1 MKLLRT
7 IRLDPSDTFI
17 FPAAAD
23 PGEWA
28 VPGAFVFFGAAL
40 NALKGK
46 ERSAFRG
53 GFLGVD
59 SLAWSTLVQ
68 IVEATPD
75 DRAAAIELLA
85 QRLFDRLGAPDLVAA
100 RKAAEEEIDFA
111 ASLSTHPADT
121 LIAMHRSDEDGA
133 IRETFRTLCPRR
145 GPKPLR
151 VFSFLETEGGEDE
164 PGETVDLAALAR
176 GDPRRGDP
184 G

>member
-7 IRLDPSDTFI
+7 IRLDASDTFI

-28 VPGAFVFFGAAL
+28 VPGAFMFFGADPAAL
-40 NALKGK
+40 AGK

-53 GFLGVD
+53 GFLGIG

-75 DRAAAIELLA
+75 DRAAAVELLA

-100 RKAAEEEIDFA
+100 RKAAEEELDFA
-111 ASLSTHPADT
+111 ASLCNHPADT
-121 LIAMHRSDEDGA
+121 LIAMHRS
-133 IRETFRTLCPRR
+133 
-145 GPKPLR
+145 
-151 VFSFLETEGGEDE
+151 
-164 PGETVDLAALAR
+164 
-176 GDPRRGDP
+176 
-184 G
+184 